1 MTLMMIKFVL
11 FVKRNVLFFFVKMLG
26 NSRILI
32 PSWKGETL
40 GAAIIILHKTSKR
53 SYLFQFLS
61 SPCPY
66 PLHANIFVIKH
77 KKEGKIYIIN
87 WFGTYSRLFSLC
99 ASEPSKYFA
108 YFYYK
113 IIHGLQAWKR
123 HKMK

>member
-1 MTLMMIKFVL
+1 MIKFVL
-11 FVKRNVLFFFVKMLG
+11 SVKETFIFLFFFVKMLG

-87 WFGTYSRLFSLC
+87 WFGTYSQLFSLYVRNLPNILHIFI
-99 ASEPSKYFA
+99 AKSFMD
-108 YFYYK
+108 YK
-113 IIHGLQAWKR
+113 RGKDIK
-123 HKMK
+123 